1 MIREKLK
8 ERMKKK
14 TPQNKKTTN
23 PAKSFLNILVVEV
36 Y

>member
-14 TPQNKKTTN
+14 N
-23 PAKSFLNILVVEV
+23 P
-36 Y
+36 